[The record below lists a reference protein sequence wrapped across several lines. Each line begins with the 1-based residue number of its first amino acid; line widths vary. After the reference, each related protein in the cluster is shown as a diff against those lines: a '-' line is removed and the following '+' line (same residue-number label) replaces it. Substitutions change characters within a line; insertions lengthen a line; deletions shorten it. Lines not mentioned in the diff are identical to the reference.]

1 MKETLTDLKNRR
13 SVKAY
18 RSEQISDEELME
30 VIEAGMNAPS
40 GGNRQ
45 SAVPR
50 KKTDNY
56 NRACRPSLLT
66 VSV

>member
-40 GGNRQ
+40 G
-45 SAVPR
+45 SVPSFR
-50 KKTDNY
+50 
-56 NRACRPSLLT
+56 
-66 VSV
+66 